1 MGLIDSSTHDGPRS
15 MWYIQIA
22 LILIS
27 LIMAVVCLID
37 AVPKSSDESVK
48 ILLDRLVVA
57 LSVFMMILYA
67 TVGYPKE
74 GPIHIAGCIGVF
86 ILTGLSYFV
95 FLNDGITLTNVLYV
109 VLIEVSAA
117 VLILSLFRGD
127 RKLTYQS
134 SVTTVFATAVM
145 TFVAIADMPNSGMYT
160 IMRMIV
166 PIFAIVSF
174 VLFCRM
180 NEKRIFV

>member
-1 MGLIDSSTHDGPRS
+1 MGLIDSATHDGPREI
-15 MWYIQIA
+15 WYVQIA

-27 LIMAVVCLID
+27 SVIAVVCLID
-37 AVPKSSDESVK
+37 ALPKPLDESVK
-48 ILLDRLVVA
+48 ILLDRLVAA

-86 ILTGLSYFV
+86 ILAGLSYLV
-95 FLNDGITLTNVLYV
+95 FLNDSLTAINVLYFV
-109 VLIEVSAA
+109 ITAVPAA

-127 RKLTYQS
+127 RKMTDIS
-134 SVTTVFATAVM
+134 SAVTLVAAVVM
-145 TFVAIADMPNSGMYT
+145 TAVAIADISDAG
-160 IMRMIV
+160 ICAVLRMTV
-166 PIFAIVSF
+166 PVFAIVSF

-180 NEKRIFV
+180 NRERIFA